1 MPAGSVMKSQRLCII
16 QEGGEGNQ
24 GGGGVLLVQ
33 AGGHIIWHFRG
44 NLGFEVVFGI
54 TRISVIRKYAI

>member
-24 GGGGVLLVQ
+24 GGGGGVSLVQ
-33 AGGHIIWHFRG
+33 AGGHII
-44 NLGFEVVFGI
+44 
-54 TRISVIRKYAI
+54 

>member
-1 MPAGSVMKSQRLCII
+1 MPAGSVMKSQRLCYS
-16 QEGGEGNQ
+16 GGKGEPGW
-24 GGGGVLLVQ
+24 GVSLVQ